1 MSFYL
6 GQLIWLKLQKSCDLG
21 AQLSTLNKQQIS
33 LNLDLELAKKN
44 LKTARDEVAAMG
56 GNQSSTVHL
65 ATSTFPC
72 VFLVTLN
79 RVTSLEQM
87 CVVKTVNSKLV

>member
-21 AQLSTLNKQQIS
+21 AQLSAMNKQQIS
-33 LNLDLELAKKN
+33 LNLDLELAQKN

-56 GNQSSTVHL
+56 GNQST
-65 ATSTFPC
+65 T
-72 VFLVTLN
+72 VFLTAGPSPFHFLN
-79 RVTSLEQM
+79 RVTPLEQM
-87 CVVKTVNSKLV
+87 YVVKTVNSKPV

>member
-6 GQLIWLKLQKSCDLG
+6 SQLIWLILQKSCGLG
-21 AQLSTLNKQQIS
+21 AQLSAMNKQQIS

-56 GNQSSTVHL
+56 GNQSSTVYL
-65 ATSTFPC
+65 TAGTFP
-72 VFLVTLN
+72 FHFLN
-79 RVTSLEQM
+79 RVTPLEQM
-87 CVVKTVNSKLV
+87 YVVKTVNSKPV

>member
-6 GQLIWLKLQKSCDLG
+6 SRLIWLILQKSCDLG
-21 AQLSTLNKQQIS
+21 AQLSTMHKQHIS

-56 GNQSSTVHL
+56 GNQSSTVFL
-65 ATSTFPC
+65 TAGPFTFH
-72 VFLVTLN
+72 FLN
-79 RVTSLEQM
+79 RVTPLEQM
-87 CVVKTVNSKLV
+87 YVVKTVNSKPV

>member
-1 MSFYL
+1 M
-6 GQLIWLKLQKSCDLG
+6 
-21 AQLSTLNKQQIS
+21 NKQQIS

-65 ATSTFPC
+65 TTATFP
-72 VFLVTLN
+72 FHFLN
-79 RVTSLEQM
+79 RVTPLEQIY
-87 CVVKTVNSKLV
+87 VVKIVNSKLV

>member
-6 GQLIWLKLQKSCDLG
+6 SQLIWLILQKSCDLG
-21 AQLSTLNKQQIS
+21 AQLSAMNKQQMS

-56 GNQSSTVHL
+56 GNQSSTVFL
-65 ATSTFPC
+65 TAGPFP
-72 VFLVTLN
+72 FHFLN
-79 RVTSLEQM
+79 RATLLEHM
-87 CVVKTVNSKLV
+87 YVVKTVNSKPV

>member
-6 GQLIWLKLQKSCDLG
+6 SQLIWLILQKSCDLG
-21 AQLSTLNKQQIS
+21 AQLSAMNKQQIS

-56 GNQSSTVHL
+56 GNQSSTVYL
-65 ATSTFPC
+65 IAGTFP
-72 VFLVTLN
+72 FHFLN
-79 RVTSLEQM
+79 RVTPLE
-87 CVVKTVNSKLV
+87 